1 MPVALLFSYLFYFI
15 LVASL
20 IIAPSLLN
28 NFILKQKYVL
38 IFEAYLIS
46 IFREFGEFTSQFRK
60 IHFFYYAYSLIL
72 ILGNLLGEVFF
83 MKIK

>member
-1 MPVALLFSYLFYFI
+1 MPVALLFSYLIYFL

-46 IFREFGEFTSQFRK
+46 IFREFREFASRFRK
-60 IHFFYYAYSLIL
+60 IHFYHYAYS
-72 ILGNLLGEVFF
+72 FF
-83 MKIK
+83 LF